1 MKIIS
6 ISCAVLL
13 VLAIFRF
20 PIGYY
25 TFLRIAI
32 TLGAILIL
40 LEELKNGLN
49 LWVLLFGGM
58 AMLFNP
64 ILPIYLYKKS
74 LWIPIDIGSAILFV
88 SHTLKDKKYV

>member
-1 MKIIS
+1 MKILS
-6 ISCAVLL
+6 ISCAAFL

-40 LEELKNGLN
+40 LDELKREFN
-49 LWVLLFGGM
+49 LWVLLFGGV
-58 AMLFNP
+58 AILFNP

-88 SHTLKDKKYV
+88 SHTLKNKKYV